1 MLGRPNTALSQIHMQ
16 IMWSR
21 LIAVVEEQ
29 AQTLVRTA
37 FSTPVREA
45 GDLSAGVFDRDGK
58 MLAQAVT
65 GTPGHVNSMA
75 AAVRHFLDAF
85 PLRTMKPGDHYITND
100 PWLTCGHLHDLTVV
114 SPTFLGREPG
124 GEPVGL
130 FASTVHVV
138 DIGGLGMGPD
148 GRQVFEEGLAIPL
161 MPLAREGR
169 MNEDLMRI
177 VRANVREPLQV
188 EGDIYALAACND
200 EGSRRLVEMMEEF
213 GISNLDRL
221 GEHIVETSRQATLDA
236 IRQLKPGKY
245 RNAVQMDGYDRPLTL
260 AGEMTIG
267 GDGIHVDYT
276 GTSPASAFGINVVMN
291 YTLAYTAFGVK
302 CLVAPEVPNNAG
314 SLAPITASAPEGC
327 LLNVK
332 RPRAVAARHTVGHML
347 PDVVFGCLHQVMDG
361 GVPAEGASSLWNPQ
375 IYGGADVIDEIGG
388 DDRPDVA
395 PFSTVIFH
403 CGGTGARPGKDGL
416 DVTAFPSGVRTIPV
430 EATESV
436 APVMF
441 RRREFREGS
450 GGTGRFRGGLGQII
464 ELGGADGMPV
474 AMLCNFERINNPA
487 RGRDGGGL
495 GAPGKVSLVSGKP
508 IRSKGRQTVPGGDFI
523 RLELPGGGGFGPPA
537 ARDPEQVALDVAD
550 GLIDAAAA
558 REAYRVVL
566 AADGGVDQAATAALR
581 AG

>member
-45 GDLSAGVFDRDGK
+45 GDLSAGVFDRDGN

-75 AAVRHFLDAF
+75 AAVKHFLDAF
-85 PLRTMKPGDHYITND
+85 PLKTMKPGDHYITND

-114 SPTFLGREPG
+114 SPTFLN
-124 GEPVGL
+124 GEPVGM

-161 MPLAREGR
+161 MALAREGR
-169 MNEDLMRI
+169 MNEDLMGI
-177 VRANVREPLQV
+177 IRANVREPLQV
-188 EGDIYALAACND
+188 EGDVYALAACND

-213 GISNLDRL
+213 GIANLDRL
-221 GEHIVETSRQATLDA
+221 GEHIMETSRAATIEA
-236 IRQLKPGKY
+236 IRKLTPGKY
-245 RNAVQMDGYDRPLTL
+245 KNEVRMDGYDRPLLL

-267 GDGIHVDYT
+267 DDGIHVDYT
-276 GTSPASAFGINVVMN
+276 GTSPASAFGINVVLN

-314 SLAPITASAPEGC
+314 SLAPITVSAPDGC

-347 PDVVFGCLHQVMDG
+347 PDVVFGCLHQVMEG

-375 IYGGADVIDEIGG
+375 IYGGADVADELGG
-388 DDRPDVA
+388 EGHEDVP

-436 APVMF
+436 APVIF

-450 GGTGRFRGGLGQII
+450 GGVGRYRGGLGQVI
-464 ELGGADGMPV
+464 ELGGADDMPV

-495 GAPGKVSLVSGKP
+495 GAPGGVSLVSGKA
-508 IRSKGRQTVPGGDFI
+508 IRSKGRQTISGGDFI
-523 RLELPGGGGFGPPA
+523 RLELPGGGGFGDPA
-537 ARDPEQVALDVAD
+537 TRDPDQVALDVAD
-550 GLIDAAAA
+550 GLITAETA
-558 REAYRVVL
+558 RRDYRVAL
-566 AADGGVDQAATAALR
+566 GADGGVDRATTAKLR
-581 AG
+581 AA

>member
-1 MLGRPNTALSQIHMQ
+1 MLSRPNTALSQIHMQ

-45 GDLSAGVFDRDGK
+45 GDLSAGVFDRDGN

-75 AAVRHFLDAF
+75 AAVKHFLDAF
-85 PLRTMKPGDHYITND
+85 PLATMKEGDHYITND

-114 SPTFLGREPG
+114 SPTFLRAPFAQD
-124 GEPVGL
+124 EPVGL

-161 MPLAREGR
+161 MALAREGR

-177 VRANVREPLQV
+177 IRANVREPLQV
-188 EGDIYALAACND
+188 EGDVYALAACND
-200 EGSRRLVEMMEEF
+200 EGSRRLVEMMDEF
-213 GISNLDRL
+213 GIANLDRL
-221 GEHIVETSRQATLDA
+221 GEHIIETSRQATLEA
-236 IRQLKPGKY
+236 IGKLRPGKY
-245 RNAVQMDGYDRPLTL
+245 KNSVNMDGYDRPLTL
-260 AGEMTIG
+260 AGEMTIAPE
-267 GDGIHVDYT
+267 GIHVDYT

-314 SLAPITASAPEGC
+314 SLAPITASAPDGC

-347 PDVVFGCLHQVMDG
+347 PDVVFGCLHQVMAG

-375 IYGGADVIDEIGG
+375 IYGGADVQDELGPGPNGSNDG
-388 DDRPDVA
+388 DMP

-416 DVTAFPSGVRTIPV
+416 DRAAGQGRARRHRLPVGGAYDPGRGHRVGRAGDVPPPRIPRRLG
-430 EATESV
+430 
-436 APVMF
+436 
-441 RRREFREGS
+441 RRRPLPR
-450 GGTGRFRGGLGQII
+450 R
-464 ELGGADGMPV
+464 
-474 AMLCNFERINNPA
+474 A
-487 RGRDGGGL
+487 R
-495 GAPGKVSLVSGKP
+495 PGH
-508 IRSKGRQTVPGGDFI
+508 
-523 RLELPGGGGFGPPA
+523 
-537 ARDPEQVALDVAD
+537 
-550 GLIDAAAA
+550 
-558 REAYRVVL
+558 
-566 AADGGVDQAATAALR
+566 R
-581 AG
+581 AGRRRRHAGRAVVQF

>member
-1 MLGRPNTALSQIHMQ
+1 MLSRSNTALSQIHMQ

-75 AAVRHFLDAF
+75 AAVKHFLDAF
-85 PLRTMKPGDHYITND
+85 PLATMKEGDHYITND

-114 SPTFLGREPG
+114 SPTFLR

-161 MPLAREGR
+161 MALAREGR

-177 VRANVREPLQV
+177 IRANVREPLQV
-188 EGDIYALAACND
+188 EGDVYALASCND
-200 EGSRRLVEMMEEF
+200 EGSRRLVDMMEEF
-213 GISNLDRL
+213 GIANLDRL
-221 GEHIVETSRQATLDA
+221 GDHIIETSRAATIEA
-236 IRQLKPGKY
+236 IGKLRPGRYK
-245 RNAVQMDGYDRPLTL
+245 NVVTMDGYDRPLTL
-260 AGEMTIG
+260 AGEMTIS
-267 GDGIHVDYT
+267 DQGIHVDYA

-314 SLAPITASAPEGC
+314 SLAPITASAPDGC

-347 PDVVFGCLHQVMDG
+347 PDVVFGCLHQVMAG

-375 IYGGADVIDEIGG
+375 IYGGADVLDELGAHEHG
-388 DDRPDVA
+388 DVT

-450 GGTGRFRGGLGQII
+450 GGAGRYRGGLGQVI

-495 GAPGKVSLVSGKP
+495 GAPGRVTLVSGKA
-508 IRSKGRQTVPGGDFI
+508 IRSKGRQTIAGGDFI
-523 RLELPGGGGFGPPA
+523 RLELPGGGGFGDPA
-537 ARDPEQVALDVAD
+537 ERDPDQVAADVAD
-550 GLIDAAAA
+550 GLITTEAA
-558 REAYRVVL
+558 RGDYRVAL
-566 AADGGVDQAATAALR
+566 MADGGVDRAATAQLR
-581 AG
+581 AM

>member
-1 MLGRPNTALSQIHMQ
+1 MLSRPNTALSQIHLQ

-37 FSTPVREA
+37 FSTSVREA
-45 GDLSAGVFDRDGK
+45 GDLSAGVFDRDGN

-75 AAVRHFLDAF
+75 AAVRHFLAAF
-85 PLRTMKPGDHYITND
+85 PLDTMQEGDHYITND

-114 SPTFLGREPG
+114 SPTFLRGA
-124 GEPVGL
+124 PVGL

-161 MPLAREGR
+161 MPLVRAGGI
-169 MNEDLMRI
+169 NEDLMRI

-200 EGSRRLVEMMEEF
+200 AGSRRLVDMMDEF
-213 GISNLDRL
+213 GIANLDRL
-221 GEHIVETSRQATLDA
+221 GAHIIATSRDATIEA
-236 IRQLKPGKY
+236 IGRLTQGKY
-245 RNAVQMDGYDRPLTL
+245 RYSVTMDGYERPLTL
-260 AGEMTIG
+260 AAEMTIG
-267 GDGIHVDYT
+267 RDNIHLDYA
-276 GTSPASAFGINVVMN
+276 GTSPASTFGINVVMN

-314 SLAPITASAPEGC
+314 SLAPITASAPDGC

-347 PDVVFGCLHQVMDG
+347 PDLVFGCLHQVMPG

-375 IYGGADVIDEIGG
+375 IYGGADVQDER
-388 DDRPDVA
+388 DDAGTAAAADMPA
-395 PFSTVIFH
+395 FSTVIFH

-416 DVTAFPSGVRTIPV
+416 DVTAFPSGVRTIPI
-430 EATESV
+430 EATEAV
-436 APVMF
+436 APVLF

-450 GGTGRFRGGLGQII
+450 GGAGRQRSGLGQVI
-464 ELGGADGMPV
+464 ELGGADGNPI
-474 AMLCNFERINNPA
+474 ALLCNFERVHNPA

-495 GAPGKVSLVSGKP
+495 GAPGRVSLVSNRP
-508 IRSKGRQTVPGGDFI
+508 IRAKGRQVVPGGDFI
-523 RLELPGGGGFGPPA
+523 RLELPGGGGFGEA
-537 ARDPEQVALDVAD
+537 AERDPEQVAADVAD
-550 GLIDAAAA
+550 GLYA
-558 REAYRVVL
+558 REDAERVYRVAL
-566 AADGGVDQAATAALR
+566 DPDGAVDREATVRLR
-581 AG
+581 AA

>member
-1 MLGRPNTALSQIHMQ
+1 MLSRANTALSQIHLQ

-45 GDLSAGVFDRDGK
+45 GDLSAGVFDKDGA

-75 AAVRHFLDAF
+75 AAVKHFLAAF
-85 PLRTMKPGDHYITND
+85 PLAGMREGDHYITND

-114 SPTFLGREPG
+114 SPTFLR

-161 MPLAREGR
+161 MPLAREGCF
-169 MNEDLMRI
+169 NDDLLRI
-177 VRANVREPLQV
+177 IRANVREPLQV
-188 EGDIYALAACND
+188 EGDVYALAACND
-200 EGSRRLVEMMEEF
+200 EGSRRLVDMMEEF
-213 GISNLDRL
+213 GIANLDRL
-221 GEHIVETSRQATLDA
+221 GEHIIDASRQATVEA
-236 IRQLKPGKY
+236 IGRLKPGKY
-245 RNAVQMDGYDRPLTL
+245 GNSLTMDGYDRPLTL
-260 AGEMTIG
+260 AAEMTIAT
-267 GDGIHVDYT
+267 DNIHVDFA
-276 GTSPASAFGINVVMN
+276 GTSPASPYGINVVMN

-347 PDVVFGCLHQVMDG
+347 PDLVFGCLHQVMAG

-375 IYGGADVIDEIGG
+375 IYGGADVEDEFGG
-388 DDRPDVA
+388 GANEEVA

-436 APVMF
+436 APVIF

-450 GGTGRFRGGLGQII
+450 GGAGRYRGGLGQII
-464 ELGGADGMPV
+464 ELGGTDGTPV
-474 AMLCNFERINNPA
+474 ALLCNFERIDHPA
-487 RGRDGGGL
+487 RGRDGGGI
-495 GAPGKVSLVSGKP
+495 GASGRVSLLSGKP
-508 IRSKGRQTVPGGDFI
+508 IRSKGRQTIAGGDFA
-523 RLELPGGGGFGPPA
+523 RLELPGGGGFGPPSE
-537 ARDPEQVALDVAD
+537 RNPEQVAADVAD
-550 GLIDAAAA
+550 GLYT
-558 REAYRVVL
+558 REAALRDYRVAL
-566 AADGGVDQAATAALR
+566 TAAGAVDHAATARLR